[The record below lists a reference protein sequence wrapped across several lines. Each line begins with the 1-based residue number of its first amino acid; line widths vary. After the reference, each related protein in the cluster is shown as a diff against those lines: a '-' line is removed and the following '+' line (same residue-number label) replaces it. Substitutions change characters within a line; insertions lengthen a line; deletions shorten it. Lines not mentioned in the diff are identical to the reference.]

1 MNIELRGVEFVNK
14 GAELM
19 LHAILNYVKAEI
31 PEAKFIMETT
41 HRSPKIKLD
50 SVGIWEKSN
59 FKKRGINFEWIA
71 AFLPQSYFN
80 KRRIVLESDIDVI
93 FDASGF
99 AYGDKWGAQ
108 KAAVRSG
115 DHLSKWKSQGKKVIF
130 LPQAFGPFS
139 SQEIINEMAK
149 ILKYADLVFARDSQS
164 LHYLKLIDEN
174 PKGLFLAPDFTNL
187 VTVER
192 DKIIGDFFDKTLIIP
207 NQKMLETDDPVQ
219 NEGYLPFLTK
229 LINLLIEM
237 GETPVFLIHESKKD
251 SKLAQEINKS
261 LSQPLLLINEED
273 PLKVKAIIGSSKAV
287 VTSRF
292 HGLVSALSQ
301 GIPCLSTGWSH
312 KYKELMKDYDYEQGL
327 CEVTVNPVY
336 LREKLDS
343 LFSETSR
350 IKIIEKLQEQSKIQK
365 VRSNEMWKKV
375 IELLKEK

>member
-139 SQEIINEMAK
+139 SQEIINEMDKQARPR
-149 ILKYADLVFARDSQS
+149 IRLDEETAGQYERLLVA
-164 LHYLKLIDEN
+164 YL
-174 PKGLFLAPDFTNL
+174 
-187 VTVER
+187 ER
-192 DKIIGDFFDKTLIIP
+192 
-207 NQKMLETDDPVQ
+207 
-219 NEGYLPFLTK
+219 EGGRREL
-229 LINLLIEM
+229 
-237 GETPVFLIHESKKD
+237 
-251 SKLAQEINKS
+251 
-261 LSQPLLLINEED
+261 
-273 PLKVKAIIGSSKAV
+273 
-287 VTSRF
+287 
-292 HGLVSALSQ
+292 
-301 GIPCLSTGWSH
+301 
-312 KYKELMKDYDYEQGL
+312 LMKRCL
-327 CEVTVNPVY
+327 VNG
-336 LREKLDS
+336 E
-343 LFSETSR
+343 
-350 IKIIEKLQEQSKIQK
+350 I
-365 VRSNEMWKKV
+365 
-375 IELLKEK
+375 